1 MTIQRPLKFL
11 LGVLLI
17 LVVLILSGCEESLPP
32 VVFSTDVT
40 AVTMTTASS
49 GGSITSEG
57 GSAVTARGVCWNTEG
72 EPTTAD
78 SKTSDGEGGGAF
90 ESALTGLTAGT
101 TYFLRAYATNS
112 GGTSYGEQLTFTT
125 VPIPDLPAVTFFGIA
140 VPIGETTARVTGGL
154 NSTGGGTTTAGVCWS
169 TSPNPTTADAKQSN
183 VYEGTA
189 LMDITMTGLT
199 PSTTY
204 YVRFFAT
211 NFSGTVYSEQKSF
224 KTLGPIILQS
234 SLTYNNNGYWVT
246 IKGTVVD
253 SGGGI
258 VEPNTNLTGVV
269 SGTAHNPV
277 KGGPDTY
284 NFGDTSN
291 DPNII
296 LINPNIVEIPRN
308 ENMFN
313 VPIYFRPY
321 TNNEVSTYYG
331 PEVSTTIYKKFPSPG
346 VTDIDGNSY
355 TSLRTAYTEFTTTNL
370 IVTKLNDGTVIPL
383 VTDAAQ
389 WAALTTPA
397 YTFYNNDAS
406 NNGTYG
412 VLYNRYAVET
422 GKLCPSGWHV
432 PTFDEYSLMGYFSF
446 CSYPVNCAAYRVGGD
461 SGFEGRLGGR
471 RNEDGSFS
479 NMSTSGYWW
488 ASDPLSSGK
497 GRMFYQD
504 FPITTS
510 SYFTLSDPKAGLSVR
525 CVKN

>member
-11 LGVLLI
+11 FGALLI
-17 LVVLILSGCEESLPP
+17 VVILFQSGCEESLPP

-72 EPTTAD
+72 EPTIAD

-101 TYFLRAYATNS
+101 TYFIRAYATNS

-169 TSPNPTTADAKQSN
+169 TSPNPTTADAKQSS

-189 LMDITMTGLT
+189 IMDITMTGLT
-199 PSTTY
+199 PLTTY

-224 KTLGPIILQS
+224 KTIGPIIIQS

-246 IKGTVVD
+246 IKGTVVEN
-253 SGGGI
+253 GGSTINPGLSM
-258 VEPNTNLTGVV
+258 NGVV
-269 SGTAHNPV
+269 FGTVHNPV
-277 KGGPDTY
+277 NGGPGTY
-284 NFGDTSN
+284 NISDTNS

-346 VTDIDGNSY
+346 VTDIDGNTY
-355 TSLRTAYTEFTTTNL
+355 LSLRTAYTEFTTTNL
-370 IVTKLNDGTVIPL
+370 AVTKLNDGTAIPL
-383 VTDAAQ
+383 VTDASQ

-397 YTFYNNDAS
+397 YTFYNNDAG
-406 NNGTYG
+406 NNATYG
-412 VLYNRYAVET
+412 ALYNRPAVET

-432 PTFDEYSLMGYFSF
+432 PTFDEYGMMAYFSV
-446 CSYPVNCAAYRVGGD
+446 CSYPANCQEYEVGRD
-461 SGFEGRLGGR
+461 SGFEGRLGGSR
-471 RNEDGSFS
+471 SEDGTFS
-479 NMSTSGYWW
+479 KISVTGYWW
-488 ASDPLSSGK
+488 ASDPIVSGK
-497 GRMFYQD
+497 GRMMFVKG
-504 FPITTS
+504 PAGASGTS
-510 SYFTLSDPKAGLSVR
+510 TISDPKAGLSVR